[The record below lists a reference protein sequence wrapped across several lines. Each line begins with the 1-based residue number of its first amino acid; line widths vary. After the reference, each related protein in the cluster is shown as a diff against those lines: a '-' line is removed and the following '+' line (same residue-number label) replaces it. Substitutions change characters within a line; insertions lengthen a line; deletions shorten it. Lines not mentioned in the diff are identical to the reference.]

1 MIEKLVKAAEVA
13 RALVSLGAE
22 LIDAIAKKDE
32 RRVDEIL
39 SGDLRTTIV
48 LKLGR
53 ARTIRELQERDQ
65 KERES

>member
-13 RALVSLGAE
+13 RDLVSLGAE

-39 SGDLRTTIV
+39 SGDLRTTVV

-53 ARTIRELQERDQ
+53 ARTIRELQEREA

>member
-13 RALVSLGAE
+13 RDLVSLGAE

-39 SGDLRTTIV
+39 SGDLRTTVV

-53 ARTIRELQERDQ
+53 ARTIRELQERDA

>member
-13 RALVSLGAE
+13 RDLVSLGAE